1 MSTCPNGHIDNSAK
15 FHKDNYV
22 TPNLPILS
30 KRANQNAIE
39 IMGDSV
45 RRVFNKKKNT
55 LSAYF
60 TIMKKKSPL
69 SITCGHDTLDCG
81 HISTENCCYRSPEN
95 LVAEELE
102 LWISN
107 NA

>member
-45 RRVFNKKKNT
+45 RRVFNKKKK
-55 LSAYF
+55 Y
-60 TIMKKKSPL
+60 TICVLYYHEEK
-69 SITCGHDTLDCG
+69 ITFVYHL
-81 HISTENCCYRSPEN
+81 RS
-95 LVAEELE
+95 
-102 LWISN
+102 
-107 NA
+107 

>member
-45 RRVFNKKKNT
+45 RRVFNKKKKGYQLCIKTKEST
-55 LSAYF
+55 LLQEKYM
-60 TIMKKKSPL
+60 T
-69 SITCGHDTLDCG
+69 H
-81 HISTENCCYRSPEN
+81 
-95 LVAEELE
+95 
-102 LWISN
+102 
-107 NA
+107 